1 MFSGPVAAFLAS
13 ESQMFQCDNIT
24 RRQTWAVS
32 FQVDQKNQAFDN
44 ENVVVTWRKEHNL

>member
-1 MFSGPVAAFLAS
+1 MFSGPTAAFLVS
-13 ESQMFQCDNIT
+13 ESQMFQCDNTT
-24 RRQTWAVS
+24 RKQTWAVS